1 MEVATDNIDKKR
13 AIEKIFTS
21 DSEYWTANMP
31 EHIVNH
37 YDGWDVIPKGERIIN
52 ADKFPDLITSI
63 NTEDK
68 PTKE

>member
-1 MEVATDNIDKKR
+1 METATDNINKKR
-13 AIEKIFTS
+13 SIQKIFTS
-21 DSEYWTANMP
+21 DAEYWTSNMP

-37 YDGWDVIPKGERIIN
+37 YDGWDVIPKGERITNAIN
-52 ADKFPDLITSI
+52 NPDLIESI